1 MKLFKYEN
9 YKLVISEEALAIKAF
24 SDIWKRDKS
33 KHKEKAIQEFGLI
46 YFMYD
51 PRSPYTYLIDMDDRW
66 KNILKHEGLPSNYK
80 FDSILM
86 EACEIYCNLTY
97 TSSSQL
103 LATARESADKVRI
116 FLANLDLDEVDDKGK
131 PKYPIN
137 MIVSA
142 IKQIPE
148 LTKQLRAA
156 EIAVSLE
163 IEENSKIRGQKEK
176 SILEDG
182 FDMFAD

>member
-1 MKLFKYEN
+1 MEKIFLNTRDYLQIINLIQFLW
-9 YKLVISEEALAIKAF
+9 KLVRFIVILHILLVVNYLLLPENLLIKL
-24 SDIWKRDKS
+24 
-33 KHKEKAIQEFGLI
+33 E
-46 YFMYD
+46 Y
-51 PRSPYTYLIDMDDRW
+51 
-66 KNILKHEGLPSNYK
+66 
-80 FDSILM
+80 
-86 EACEIYCNLTY
+86 
-97 TSSSQL
+97 
-103 LATARESADKVRI
+103 

-131 PKYPIN
+131 PKFPIN

-176 SILEDG
+176 INIRRWI
-182 FDMFAD
+182 